1 MAGFIRSKQAGIQN
15 DLSAGL
21 TPEHV
26 AIDDIERYGINSQIG
41 AIAYDPV
48 QSLLAVGTK
57 DSKFGPGQIYIF
69 GRGRV
74 AVTFDLPQR
83 ASVKQIQF
91 CADKLVCLDS
101 KNDLSFYSLE
111 SKKLIGSHSPP
122 GVATTIATDPALDY
136 ALIGMQSGDVLA
148 YDMDRE
154 GAAPFRIPNLWAERD
169 PRVRVSPVVSIQ
181 FHPRDIGKLLIG
193 YVHGA
198 VTFSFKLNQAQRF
211 FQYEVPAG
219 APGGHADPDTSRT
232 PRWPKLTQAVWHPTG
247 TFILTGHEDSSMVF
261 WDPKD
266 GRIILAR
273 TTSETHINI
282 PGKGATTLG
291 PTVSVKEPI
300 FKVAWCANKDPDDTA
315 LLIAGGADTTMPTK
329 GMTFFEMGRTPNYA
343 TSSWDVLA
351 DHLESPRRQRVLPTP
366 PNAEVVDFCL
376 IPKESPHFAGAQDP
390 IAILALLSSGE
401 VISLSFPSGI
411 PITPTNQL
419 HVSMTF
425 VHPFIR
431 RANITTVDR
440 VRWLGMTENR
450 NQGPR
455 ILKGGVEQTHPLK
468 RYENRNII
476 QTMHADGTVRL
487 WDAGHG
493 DELENDKVLEAGVG
507 RAVGRIEGV
516 DITATSLASA
526 SGEFAA
532 GTRSG
537 EVAVFR
543 WGNNRNFGRDVPPSA
558 GGNRPNALTNII
570 DRADPN
576 LKEGLC
582 PFTLL
587 DLQSGPITSVK
598 VSEVGFV
605 ATASEGGK
613 LAVIDMR
620 GPAII
625 HLGTTQEFGKGEKLG
640 TLRRKSSHAPD
651 KPEWVTRL
659 EFSVMTLEDE
669 NYSSVNLHAGTNLG
683 RLATFKLVPDSS
695 GRYVVEFK
703 GVTTFDGRI
712 IHISPVDTHTGRP
725 ASANQNA
732 VANLRN
738 GAKTDGVLV
747 AVTTSEARIFRPA
760 TAKGAHKTFDS
771 HSCESAAVVRFQDQ
785 GYVLAGLF
793 GDGTVRA
800 YTLPAL
806 RELNSINISHILDT
820 RRFADSI
827 IVPNGD
833 IFGWTGPSEM
843 ALINMWGTGQLLPKS
858 LDKLFNPEALIPPRP
873 TISNFQWVAG
883 TQYVTPSDMD
893 LLIGGPS
900 RPPSKRMLAQS
911 RADEAA
917 LRASS
922 RNPTTSASS
931 AAQQSTESWGA
942 YMQRQVQER
951 TQNLSIMGDSM
962 ENLEQNSQGWAD
974 DVGKFVNKQKRGVV
988 TGLIKHKF
996 GF

>member
-1 MAGFIRSKQAGIQN
+1 MAITLQ
-15 DLSAGL
+15 
-21 TPEHV
+21 
-26 AIDDIERYGINSQIG
+26 
-41 AIAYDPV
+41 
-48 QSLLAVGTK
+48 
-57 DSKFGPGQIYIF
+57 
-69 GRGRV
+69 
-74 AVTFDLPQR
+74 LPQP
-83 ASVKQIQF
+83 ASVKQLQF
-91 CADKLVCLDS
+91 CADKIVCLDS

-111 SKKLIGSHSPP
+111 AKKLIGSHSPP
-122 GVATTIATDPALDY
+122 GVATTIATDPTLDY

-154 GAAPFRIPNLWAERD
+154 GAAPFCIPNLWAERD
-169 PRVRVSPVVSIQ
+169 PRVRISPVVSIQ

-198 VTFSFKLNQAQRF
+198 VTFSFKQNQAQKF
-211 FQYEVPAG
+211 FQYEIPAG
-219 APGGHADPDTSRT
+219 APGGHADPSSSNT

-315 LLIAGGADTTMPTK
+315 LLVAGGADSTMPTK
-329 GMTFFEMGRTPNYA
+329 GMTFFELGRTPNYA

-376 IPKESPHFAGAQDP
+376 IPRESPHFAGAQDP

-425 VHPFIR
+425 VHPFIK
-431 RANITTVDR
+431 RANVTTVDR
-440 VRWLGMTENR
+440 VRWLGMTETR
-450 NQGPR
+450 QQGPQ
-455 ILKGGVEQTHPLK
+455 ILNGGVEATHPLK

-516 DITATSLASA
+516 DITSTSLASA

-532 GTRSG
+532 STRSG

-543 WGNNRNFGRDVPPSA
+543 WGHNRNAGHDMPPSTSE
-558 GGNRPNALTNII
+558 NRPNALTNIVN
-570 DRADPN
+570 RADSN

-587 DLQSGPITSVK
+587 DLQSGPITALK

-605 ATASEGGK
+605 AAGSEGGK

-625 HLGTTQEFGKGEKLG
+625 HLGTTQEFGKGDKLG
-640 TLRRKSSHAPD
+640 TLRRKSSPAAS
-651 KPEWVTRL
+651 KPEWVTKL
-659 EFSVMTLEDE
+659 EFSV
-669 NYSSVNLHAGTNLG
+669 
-683 RLATFKLVPDSS
+683 
-695 GRYVVEFK
+695 
-703 GVTTFDGRI
+703 
-712 IHISPVDTHTGRP
+712 
-725 ASANQNA
+725 
-732 VANLRN
+732 
-738 GAKTDGVLV
+738 
-747 AVTTSEARIFRPA
+747 
-760 TAKGAHKTFDS
+760 
-771 HSCESAAVVRFQDQ
+771 
-785 GYVLAGLF
+785 
-793 GDGTVRA
+793 
-800 YTLPAL
+800 
-806 RELNSINISHILDT
+806 SI
-820 RRFADSI
+820 
-827 IVPNGD
+827 
-833 IFGWTGPSEM
+833 M
-843 ALINMWGTGQLLPKS
+843 
-858 LDKLFNPEALIPPRP
+858 
-873 TISNFQWVAG
+873 VAG
-883 TQYVTPSDMD
+883 IEHSADM
-893 LLIGGPS
+893 L
-900 RPPSKRMLAQS
+900 
-911 RADEAA
+911 
-917 LRASS
+917 
-922 RNPTTSASS
+922 
-931 AAQQSTESWGA
+931 
-942 YMQRQVQER
+942 
-951 TQNLSIMGDSM
+951 
-962 ENLEQNSQGWAD
+962 
-974 DVGKFVNKQKRGVV
+974 
-988 TGLIKHKF
+988 
-996 GF
+996 

>member
-1 MAGFIRSKQAGIQN
+1 MASFIRGKQAGIQN

-26 AIDDIERYGINSQIG
+26 AIDFLDKYGINSQIG
-41 AIAYDPV
+41 ALAYDPV

-69 GRGRV
+69 GRSRV
-74 AVTFDLPQR
+74 AVTLELPQR

-111 SKKLIGSHSPP
+111 AKKLIGSHSPP

-169 PRVRVSPVVSIQ
+169 SRVRVSPVVSIQ

-198 VTFSFKLNQAQRF
+198 VTFSFKLNQAQKF

-219 APGGHADPDTSRT
+219 APGGHADPSSSKT

-266 GRIILAR
+266 GRIVLAR

-329 GMTFFEMGRTPNYA
+329 GMTFFELGRTPNYA
-343 TSSWDVLA
+343 TSSYEVLA
-351 DHLESPRRQRVLPTP
+351 GHLESPRRQRVLPTP

-376 IPKESPHFAGAQDP
+376 IPRESPHFAGAQDP
-390 IAILALLSSGE
+390 IAILALLSSGG

-431 RANITTVDR
+431 RANVTTVDR
-440 VRWLGMTENR
+440 VRWLGMTETR
-450 NQGPR
+450 SQGPQ

-516 DITATSLASA
+516 DITTTSLASA

-532 GTRSG
+532 GTRSS

-543 WGNNRNFGRDVPPSA
+543 WGHNRNAGRDVPPSA
-558 GGNRPNALTNII
+558 GGNNPNSLTNIVN
-570 DRADPN
+570 RADPS

-587 DLQSGPITSVK
+587 S
-598 VSEVGFV
+598 
-605 ATASEGGK
+605 
-613 LAVIDMR
+613 
-620 GPAII
+620 
-625 HLGTTQEFGKGEKLG
+625 
-640 TLRRKSSHAPD
+640 TLR
-651 KPEWVTRL
+651 
-659 EFSVMTLEDE
+659 
-669 NYSSVNLHAGTNLG
+669 
-683 RLATFKLVPDSS
+683 
-695 GRYVVEFK
+695 
-703 GVTTFDGRI
+703 
-712 IHISPVDTHTGRP
+712 
-725 ASANQNA
+725 
-732 VANLRN
+732 
-738 GAKTDGVLV
+738 
-747 AVTTSEARIFRPA
+747 
-760 TAKGAHKTFDS
+760 
-771 HSCESAAVVRFQDQ
+771 
-785 GYVLAGLF
+785 
-793 GDGTVRA
+793 
-800 YTLPAL
+800 
-806 RELNSINISHILDT
+806 
-820 RRFADSI
+820 
-827 IVPNGD
+827 
-833 IFGWTGPSEM
+833 
-843 ALINMWGTGQLLPKS
+843 
-858 LDKLFNPEALIPPRP
+858 
-873 TISNFQWVAG
+873 
-883 TQYVTPSDMD
+883 
-893 LLIGGPS
+893 
-900 RPPSKRMLAQS
+900 
-911 RADEAA
+911 
-917 LRASS
+917 
-922 RNPTTSASS
+922 
-931 AAQQSTESWGA
+931 
-942 YMQRQVQER
+942 
-951 TQNLSIMGDSM
+951 
-962 ENLEQNSQGWAD
+962 
-974 DVGKFVNKQKRGVV
+974 
-988 TGLIKHKF
+988 
-996 GF
+996 